1 MNKLLDY
8 NNNNNNNNNN
18 KITLVKI
25 ASITDYSTELH
36 VFCIFKKNLNSPT
49 VDLNS
54 SRLLDRL
61 CSHLYL
67 KGFHPHVYSLAC
79 VPLSPFCCNLRLL
92 NTIPGHHLPTACS
105 LPHSRLDVPGLPDL
119 RSGPGA
125 SV

>member
-1 MNKLLDY
+1 MDKLLNY
-8 NNNNNNNNNN
+8 SNNNN
-18 KITLVKI
+18 KIKLVKTTP
-25 ASITDYSTELH
+25 ITDYSTELH
-36 VFCIFKKNLNSPT
+36 IFRIFEKNLNSPT

-54 SRLLDRL
+54 SRLFDRL

-67 KGFHPHVYSLAC
+67 NGFHPHVYSLASA
-79 VPLSPFCCNLRLL
+79 PILPFCCNLRPL